1 MCGEPTANKSLQ
13 WTFDLLAIFTT
24 AKTPTGSNEPEY
36 KR

>member
-13 WTFDLLAIFTT
+13 WTFDPLAIFVT
-24 AKTPTGSNEPEY
+24 AKTPTGSNATEF